1 MKTKQLNQKLFL
13 YRVYGLKFQ
22 SIKIS
27 NWRFFIVSLFSL
39 FSVGFTVANG
49 QTVNYEYD
57 TNGNVI
63 SKKVIQPLDVTR
75 YKVKQDSIPT
85 FANFLAF
92 YSPFKANNY
101 KIFNSTTREKEANKI
116 FYEINDKSSKSKT
129 NVPLPD
135 GNECYMAV
143 TDKKKN

>member
-1 MKTKQLNQKLFL
+1 MKKKQLNQKLFL
-13 YRVYGLKFQ
+13 HRVYGLHLQ
-22 SIKIS
+22 STKIS
-27 NWRFFIVSLFSL
+27 NWRFFIISLFL
-39 FSVGFTVANG
+39 FSTGFTVTNG

-63 SKKVIQPLDVTR
+63 SKKVIQPLNVTS

-85 FANFLAF
+85 FSNFLAF
-92 YSPFKANNY
+92 YSPFKANTY
-101 KIFNSTTREKEANKI
+101 TIFNSITPEKEVNKN
-116 FYEINDKSSKSKT
+116 FYEVNDKSSKSKT